1 MSDAPRIVIVS
12 RSSISPKETR
22 DVRARAWSYIFG
34 CYEKRKAAGEVG
46 GDDTRKENQHAS
58 GKPSIP
64 SPPSRAAD

>member
-34 CYEKRKAAGEVG
+34 CYEKRKAAVLTG
-46 GDDTRKENQHAS
+46 GDDTRKEDQHAS
-58 GKPSIP
+58 DKPSIP
-64 SPPSRAAD
+64 SPPSRNTD